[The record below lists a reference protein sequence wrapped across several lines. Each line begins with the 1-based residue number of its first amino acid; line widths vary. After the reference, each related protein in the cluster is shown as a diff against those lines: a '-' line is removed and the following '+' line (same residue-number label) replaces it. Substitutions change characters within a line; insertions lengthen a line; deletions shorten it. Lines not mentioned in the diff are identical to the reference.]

1 MAPLAR
7 RTAQRSRTGLSVALW
22 VVQILLAALFLNAG
36 FLKATQP
43 IASIAP
49 MIPWAPDVPEPLVRF
64 IGVSELAGAIGL
76 VLPAWTRIRP
86 TLTPLA
92 ACGLVVVMLLA
103 ALFHI
108 SRGEWMNVPFV
119 LTLGALAA
127 FVAWGRLTRAPIPP
141 RGTMLA

>member
-1 MAPLAR
+1 VAPLAR

-22 VVQILLAALFLNAG
+22 VVQILLAALFINAG

-76 VLPAWTRIRP
+76 LPPALTRIRP
-86 TLTPLA
+86 RLTPLA
-92 ACGLVVVMLLA
+92 ACGLVVVMLWRRC
-103 ALFHI
+103 
-108 SRGEWMNVPFV
+108 STSPGES
-119 LTLGALAA
+119 G
-127 FVAWGRLTRAPIPP
+127 
-141 RGTMLA
+141 

>member
-7 RTAQRSRTGLSVALW
+7 RTPQRSGTGLSVALW

-36 FLKATQP
+36 FLKGTQP

-141 RGTMLA
+141 RKTMPA